1 MDAKKIDLFENYA
14 IPKAVA
20 NLAIPCLLGCI
31 VMIIYNIADTYFVGL
46 LGSETESAAVSL
58 AAPLLL
64 AFNAITNL
72 FGVGGSSMMSRS
84 LGKKDY
90 DTVKKTASFSF
101 YSALFCAVLISA
113 VYTVFRGAVLA
124 DGEVTGFLKLIGADF
139 QTGDATSRYL
149 FWTVTCGSIPAICNV
164 VLSNMIRSEGEAM
177 HASIGV
183 MSGCFFNIILDPFFV
198 LPQFLNMGASGAGF
212 ATFISNCFSLLYLI
226 CVVFKKRKTTCV
238 CLNPMKFCFR
248 KDIFTEVFGVG
259 VPASIQNLL
268 NVTGTLVL
276 NNFTAV
282 YGAAAVSAMGISHKV
297 YLLPVYISMGITQG
311 VMPLISYNFSSG
323 NSTRMKNAIMYVLKL
338 TVGITVA
345 LAGVYF
351 IFSGSLIRLFIDVDE
366 IVMHGK
372 ILLRAM
378 SIGIPFLAVDFMV
391 VAVFQAIGKG
401 KYSLIFAIMRKI
413 VLEIPAI
420 IVLNKIYP
428 LYGMG
433 YSQAFAEFVL
443 AFCAIFMLKKIFR
456 ECNA

>member
-1 MDAKKIDLFENYA
+1 
-14 IPKAVA
+14 
-20 NLAIPCLLGCI
+20 
-31 VMIIYNIADTYFVGL
+31 
-46 LGSETESAAVSL
+46 
-58 AAPLLL
+58 
-64 AFNAITNL
+64 
-72 FGVGGSSMMSRS
+72 
-84 LGKKDY
+84 
-90 DTVKKTASFSF
+90 
-101 YSALFCAVLISA
+101 
-113 VYTVFRGAVLA
+113 
-124 DGEVTGFLKLIGADF
+124 
-139 QTGDATSRYL
+139 
-149 FWTVTCGSIPAICNV
+149 
-164 VLSNMIRSEGEAM
+164 
-177 HASIGV
+177 
-183 MSGCFFNIILDPFFV
+183 
-198 LPQFLNMGASGAGF
+198 
-212 ATFISNCFSLLYLI
+212 
-226 CVVFKKRKTTCV
+226 
-238 CLNPMKFCFR
+238 MKFCFR

-401 KYSLIFAIMRKI
+401 KYSLIFAI
-413 VLEIPAI
+413 
-420 IVLNKIYP
+420 
-428 LYGMG
+428 
-433 YSQAFAEFVL
+433 
-443 AFCAIFMLKKIFR
+443 IF
-456 ECNA
+456 